1 MEPVVCN
8 HMSRNTVPPNAQH
21 LRVEGK
27 CENTLDKTTRIHEG
41 VFSCQLLLYNVS
53 MNILQQIFSDHYEE
67 IKYTLTSDISIFF

>member
-1 MEPVVCN
+1 MVFGV
-8 HMSRNTVPPNAQH
+8 RADVKKR
-21 LRVEGK
+21 LRRINSP
-27 CENTLDKTTRIHEG
+27 CPLIHEG